1 MKNYL
6 KPLLILAFLIS
17 FQNLA
22 TAQYPIKKIIDKD
35 TVVILTVKQADL
47 INESYDVYKKQLD
60 SLSKV
65 FARRKDKKQ
74 KKYKELEAEHTKT
87 LAELS
92 ASVARYEEQ
101 VKKSEKERA
110 VIDKIDRN
118 AVLVGFAIGLAT
130 LILVTLSL

>member
-1 MKNYL
+1 M
-6 KPLLILAFLIS
+6 LLTS
-17 FQNLA
+17 FNNLA
-22 TAQYPIKKIIDKD
+22 TAQYPLKKVIDKD

-47 INESYDVYKKQLD
+47 INATYDVYKKQLD

-87 LAELS
+87 LADLS
-92 ASVARYEEQ
+92 AATARYEEQ

>member
-1 MKNYL
+1 M
-6 KPLLILAFLIS
+6 LLTS
-17 FQNLA
+17 FNNLA
-22 TAQYPIKKIIDKD
+22 TAQYPLKKVIDKD

-47 INESYDVYKKQLD
+47 INATYDVYKKQLD

-87 LAELS
+87 LADLS
-92 ASVARYEEQ
+92 AATARYEEQ
-101 VKKSEKERA
+101 VKKSEKEKA